1 MFKNIFKK
9 NNQVMTETIEME
21 DVAVSE
27 QIHLPIPDYAQRNTQ
42 EDDVNSIE
50 VHQEKIV
57 DKELEPIQNEITSDE
72 VIDPDYLINAP
83 EIVGWSTTEEQ
94 TLLFAMLASFYKP
107 DNSILDVG
115 CGRADLL
122 GFLSEQFPAAPINYK
137 GIDYNPNILN
147 IASQKYPGVAVEAV
161 DLLSIDSGADYDWV
175 MGSGLFNLNDNSDMS
190 EYTQQCID
198 KMYEK
203 SKIGVTFN
211 LNIGTT
217 EDENSM
223 LVSWNASDWLG
234 FLMSKYGKVICRA
247 DYLDTDVTFFIF
259 K

>member
-9 NNQVMTETIEME
+9 DKQVMTETIEME

-27 QIHLPIPDYAQRNTQ
+27 PITLPISDYAQRNAQEDVSNIEVRDEQFVFPNLNSTQ
-42 EDDVNSIE
+42 EQDFS
-50 VHQEKIV
+50 
-57 DKELEPIQNEITSDE
+57 EPI
-72 VIDPDYLINAP
+72 DPNYLFNAP
-83 EIVGWSTTEEQ
+83 EIVGWESTQEQ
-94 TLLFAMLASFYKP
+94 TLLFAMLASFYQP
-107 DNSILDVG
+107 NNSILDVG

-147 IASQKYPGVAVEAV
+147 IASEKYPGVVVEAV
-161 DLLSIDSGADYDWV
+161 DLLSIDNGAEYDWV
-175 MGSGLFNLNDNSDMS
+175 VGSGLFNLNDNSNMS
-190 EYTQQCID
+190 EYTQACID

-203 SKIGVTFN
+203 SKIGVAFN
-211 LNIGTT
+211 LNTGKT
-217 EDENSM
+217 EEEDSM
-223 LVSWNASDWLG
+223 LVSWNPTDWLG
-234 FLMSKYGKVICRA
+234 FLISKYGKVICRA